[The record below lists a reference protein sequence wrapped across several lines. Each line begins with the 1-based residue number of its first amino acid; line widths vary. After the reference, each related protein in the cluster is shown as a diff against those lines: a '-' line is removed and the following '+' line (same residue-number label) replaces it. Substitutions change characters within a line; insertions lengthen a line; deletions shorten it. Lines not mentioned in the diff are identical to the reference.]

1 MVGMN
6 IKNLIGEATEYDKKL
21 ALEDK
26 KPKGWCKSVSAFA
39 NTFGGA
45 LIFGISNEGMVVG
58 LKNPERDA
66 EKISEVIKT
75 RLDPMPEFKLRFYQT
90 EEGKVLVIL
99 DVYKGDETPYYYSG
113 DGVMEA
119 YVRVGNES
127 VKATATELKRLV
139 LRGKNTSYDSQNSTY
154 KVEDYAFSKLKERYK
169 KWTGNSFD
177 DKELISFGLV
187 NEQGNLTNAG
197 ALLVD
202 ESPIRCSR
210 LFCTRWNGLNKS
222 GGAVDALDDA
232 EYSGSI
238 ISLIENGEAFIKR
251 NCKMKWLKTANSREE
266 MPEYVERSYHEVLI
280 NALAHRDYLVNGS
293 EVHIDIYDDR
303 MEIYSPGGMPD
314 GSVIQDRDPLKVPS
328 TRRNPVLADVFN
340 RLGYMERKGSGFEKI
355 ISGYEFQI
363 NYDESKR
370 PSFRSDRYQFTAVMP
385 NLNYGV
391 SQNSEETETM
401 SESMSELMSKSMSE
415 LERTRMQIVLR
426 YLDTNKE
433 INSSIAAKLL
443 KVEMKTAGRLLS
455 KSEKLGILKSYGK
468 TKNKVYFR
476 EKCNEKVQKA

>member
-1 MVGMN
+1 MN
-6 IKNLIGEATEYDKKL
+6 IKDLIGEATEYDKKL
-21 ALEDK
+21 ALEEK
-26 KPKGWCKSVSAFA
+26 KPKSWCKSVSAFA

-58 LKNPERDA
+58 LENPEGDA

-75 RLDPMPEFKLRFYQT
+75 RLDPMPEFKHRFYQT
-90 EEGKVLVIL
+90 EDGKVLIIL

-113 DGVMEA
+113 DGVLEA

-154 KVEDYAFSKLKERYK
+154 KAEDYAFSKLKERYK

-177 DKELISFGLV
+177 DKDLISFGLV

-197 ALLVD
+197 ALLSD

-232 EYSGSI
+232 EYSGSV

-251 NCKMKWLKTANSREE
+251 NCKMKWRKTANSREE
-266 MPEYVERSYHEVLI
+266 MPEYVERSYHEALV

-314 GSVIQDRDPLKVPS
+314 GSMIQDRDPLMVPS

-340 RLGYMERKGSGFEKI
+340 RLGYMERKGSGFGKI

-370 PSFRSDRYQFTAVMP
+370 PSFRSDRYQFTVVMP
-385 NLNYGV
+385 NLNYDV
-391 SQNSEETETM
+391 SHDFEENETM
-401 SESMSELMSKSMSE
+401 SESMSESMSK
-415 LERTRMQIVLR
+415 LERTRMQIILH

-443 KVEMKTAGRLLS
+443 KVEIKTASRLLL
-455 KSEKLGILKSYGK
+455 KAEKLDILNSYGK

-476 EKCNEKVQKA
+476 E

>member
-1 MVGMN
+1 MHFSF
-6 IKNLIGEATEYDKKL
+6 
-21 ALEDK
+21 
-26 KPKGWCKSVSAFA
+26 P
-39 NTFGGA
+39 FGGA

-58 LKNPERDA
+58 LENPEGDA

-90 EEGKVLVIL
+90 EDGKVLIIL

-113 DGVMEA
+113 DGVLEA

-154 KVEDYAFSKLKERYK
+154 KAEDYAFSKLKERYK

-177 DKELISFGLV
+177 DKDLISFGLV

-197 ALLVD
+197 ALFAD

-210 LFCTRWNGLNKS
+210 MFCTRWNGLNKS

-232 EYSGSI
+232 EYSGSV

-251 NCKMKWLKTANSREE
+251 NCKMKWRKTANSREE
-266 MPEYVERSYHEVLI
+266 MPEYVERSYHEALV

-314 GSVIQDRDPLKVPS
+314 GSMIQDRDPLMVPS
-328 TRRNPVLADVFN
+328 TRRNPILADVFN
-340 RLGYMERKGSGFEKI
+340 RLGYMERKGSGFGKI

-370 PSFRSDRYQFTAVMP
+370 PSFRSDRYQFTVVMP
-385 NLNYGV
+385 NLNYDV
-391 SQNSEETETM
+391 SHDFEENETMSESM
-401 SESMSELMSKSMSE
+401 SESMSELMSK
-415 LERTRMQIVLR
+415 LERTRMQIILH

-443 KVEMKTAGRLLS
+443 KVEIKTASRLLL
-455 KSEKLGILKSYGK
+455 KAEKLDILNSYGK

-476 EKCNEKVQKA
+476 E

>member
-1 MVGMN
+1 MN
-6 IKNLIGEATEYDKKL
+6 IIDIIGEATEYDKKR
-21 ALEDK
+21 ALEEK
-26 KPKGWCKSVSAFA
+26 KPKSWCKSVSAFA

-45 LIFGISNEGMVVG
+45 LIFGISDDGRVVG
-58 LKNPERDA
+58 LEDPKGDA
-66 EKISEVIKT
+66 DKISEMIKT
-75 RLDPMPEFKLRFYQT
+75 RLDPIPEFKLRFHKT
-90 EEGKVLVIL
+90 EDGKVLVIL

-113 DGVMEA
+113 DGVLEA

-154 KVEDYAFSKLKERYK
+154 KVDDYAFSKLKERYK

-177 DKELISFGLV
+177 DKDLISFGLV
-187 NEQGNLTNAG
+187 NEQGDLTNAG
-197 ALLVD
+197 ALLAD

-232 EYSGSI
+232 EYSGSV

-251 NCKMKWLKTANSREE
+251 NCKMKWRKTANSREE
-266 MPEYVERSYHEVLI
+266 MPEYVERSYHEALV

-314 GSVIQDRDPLKVPS
+314 GSMIQDRDPLTVPP

-340 RLGYMERKGSGFEKI
+340 RLGYMERKGSGFGKI

-363 NYDESKR
+363 NYNESKR
-370 PSFRSDRYQFTAVMP
+370 PSFRSDRYQFTVVMP
-385 NLNYGV
+385 NLNYDVPQDFEG
-391 SQNSEETETM
+391 NETM
-401 SESMSELMSKSMSE
+401 SESMSESMSKSMSE
-415 LERTRMQIVLR
+415 LERTRMQIILH

-443 KVEMKTAGRLLS
+443 KVEIKTASRLLL
-455 KSEKLGILKSYGK
+455 KAEKLDILKSYGK

-476 EKCNEKVQKA
+476 E

>member
-1 MVGMN
+1 MN
-6 IKNLIGEATEYDKKL
+6 IKDLIGEATEYDKKL
-21 ALEDK
+21 ALEEK
-26 KPKGWCKSVSAFA
+26 KPKSWCKSVSAFA

-58 LKNPERDA
+58 LEDPESDA

-75 RLDPMPEFKLRFYQT
+75 RLDPMPEFKLRFHKT
-90 EEGKVLVIL
+90 DDGKVFVVL

-119 YVRVGNES
+119 YVRIGNES

-154 KVEDYAFSKLKERYK
+154 KTEDYAFSKLKERYK

-177 DKELISFGLV
+177 DKDLVSFGLV
-187 NEQGNLTNAG
+187 NEQGNLINAG
-197 ALLVD
+197 ALLAD

-222 GGAVDALDDA
+222 GGAVDALDDE
-232 EYSGSI
+232 EYSGSV

-251 NCKMKWLKTANSREE
+251 NCKMKWRKTANSREE
-266 MPEYVERSYHEVLI
+266 MPEYVERSYHEALV

-314 GSVIQDRDPLKVPS
+314 GSVIQDRDPLTVPS

-340 RLGYMERKGSGFEKI
+340 RLGYMERKGSGFGKI

-363 NYDESKR
+363 NYSEGKR
-370 PSFRSDRYQFTAVMP
+370 PTFRSDRYQFTVVMP
-385 NLNYGV
+385 NLNYEV
-391 SQNSEETETM
+391 SQDFEENETMSELM
-401 SESMSELMSKSMSE
+401 SESMSESMSE
-415 LERTRMQIVLR
+415 LERTRMQIILH

-443 KVEMKTAGRLLS
+443 KVEIKTAGRLLS
-455 KSEKLGILKSYGK
+455 KAAKLDILNSYGK

-476 EKCNEKVQKA
+476 E

>member
-1 MVGMN
+1 MN
-6 IKNLIGEATEYDKKL
+6 IQDLIGEATEYDKKL
-21 ALEDK
+21 ALEEK
-26 KPKGWCKSVSAFA
+26 KPKSWCKSLSAFA

-45 LIFGISNEGMVVG
+45 LIFGITNEGMVVG
-58 LKNPERDA
+58 LENPEGDA
-66 EKISEVIKT
+66 EKISETIKT
-75 RLDPMPEFKLRFYQT
+75 RLDPIPEFKLRFHQT
-90 EEGKVLVIL
+90 EDGKVLVIL

-113 DGVMEA
+113 DGVLEA

-177 DKELISFGLV
+177 DKDLISFGLV
-187 NEQGNLTNAG
+187 NEQGDLTNAG
-197 ALLVD
+197 ALLAD

-232 EYSGSI
+232 EYSGSV

-251 NCKMKWLKTANSREE
+251 NCKMKWRKTANSREE
-266 MPEYVERSYHEVLI
+266 MPEYVERSYHEALV

-314 GSVIQDRDPLKVPS
+314 GSMIQDRDPLTVPS

-340 RLGYMERKGSGFEKI
+340 RLGYMERKGSGFGKI

-363 NYDESKR
+363 NYNESKR
-370 PSFRSDRYQFTAVMP
+370 PSFRSDRYQFTVVMP
-385 NLNYGV
+385 NLNYDVPQDFEG
-391 SQNSEETETM
+391 NETM
-401 SESMSELMSKSMSE
+401 SESMSELMSESMSE
-415 LERTRMQIVLR
+415 LERTRMQIILH

-443 KVEMKTAGRLLS
+443 KVEIKTASRLLL
-455 KSEKLGILKSYGK
+455 KAEKLDILKSYGK

-476 EKCNEKVQKA
+476 E

>member
-1 MVGMN
+1 MKQQIT
-6 IKNLIGEATEYDKKL
+6 IKSWHWRKRNQKS
-21 ALEDK
+21 
-26 KPKGWCKSVSAFA
+26 WCKSVSAFA

-58 LKNPERDA
+58 LEDPESDA

-75 RLDPMPEFKLRFYQT
+75 RLDPMPEFKLRFHKT
-90 EEGKVLVIL
+90 DDGKVLVVL

-113 DGVMEA
+113 DGVLEA
-119 YVRVGNES
+119 FVRIGNES

-154 KVEDYAFSKLKERYK
+154 KAEDYAFSKLKERYK

-177 DKELISFGLV
+177 DKDLISFGLV

-197 ALLVD
+197 ALLAD
-202 ESPIRCSR
+202 ESPIRCSG

-232 EYSGSI
+232 EYSGSV
-238 ISLIENGEAFIKR
+238 ISLIENGEAFMKR
-251 NCKMKWLKTANSREE
+251 NCKMKWRKTANSREE
-266 MPEYVERSYHEVLI
+266 MPEYVERSYHEALV

-314 GSVIQDRDPLKVPS
+314 GSMIQDRDPLTVPS

-340 RLGYMERKGSGFEKI
+340 RLGYMERKGSGFGKI

-363 NYDESKR
+363 NYSEGKR
-370 PSFRSDRYQFTAVMP
+370 PTFRSDRYQFTVVMP

-391 SQNSEETETM
+391 TQDVTQDKLDAQILDLIRKDSKINTEKMAIALGVST
-401 SESMSELMSKSMSE
+401 
-415 LERTRMQIVLR
+415 RTIKRHI
-426 YLDTNKE
+426 KE
-433 INSSIAAKLL
+433 MDN
-443 KVEMKTAGRLLS
+443 VCYVGRGFS
-455 KSEKLGILKSYGK
+455 GHWKITDKE
-468 TKNKVYFR
+468 
-476 EKCNEKVQKA
+476 

>member
-1 MVGMN
+1 MLGMN
-6 IKNLIGEATEYDKKL
+6 IKDLIGEATEYDKKL
-21 ALEDK
+21 ALEEK
-26 KPKGWCKSVSAFA
+26 KPKSWCKSVSAFA

-58 LKNPERDA
+58 LENPEGDA

-90 EEGKVLVIL
+90 EDGKVLIIL

-113 DGVMEA
+113 DGVLEA

-154 KVEDYAFSKLKERYK
+154 KAEDYAFSKLKERYK

-177 DKELISFGLV
+177 DKDLISFGLV

-197 ALLVD
+197 ALLAD

-232 EYSGSI
+232 EYSGSV

-251 NCKMKWLKTANSREE
+251 NCKMKWRKTANSREE
-266 MPEYVERSYHEVLI
+266 MPEYVERSYHEALV

-314 GSVIQDRDPLKVPS
+314 GSIIQDRDPLIVPS
-328 TRRNPVLADVFN
+328 TRRNSILADVFN
-340 RLGYMERKGSGFEKI
+340 RLGYMERKGSGFGKI

-370 PSFRSDRYQFTAVMP
+370 PSFRSDRYQFTVVMP
-385 NLNYGV
+385 NLNYDV
-391 SQNSEETETM
+391 SQEFEENKTM
-401 SESMSELMSKSMSE
+401 SESMSKLMSESMSE
-415 LERTRMQIVLR
+415 LERTRMQIILH

-443 KVEMKTAGRLLS
+443 KVEIKTASRLLS
-455 KSEKLGILKSYGK
+455 KAEKLYILNSYGK

-476 EKCNEKVQKA
+476 E